1 MSDDDRA
8 RWERRHAAA
17 GEPSPA
23 PPALFESVQRLFLT
37 TGRALEIACGRGQTA
52 VWLALRGMEV
62 HAVDISPVAIE
73 LARRLAEEHEVAHR
87 IRFEVW
93 DLDDGL
99 PAGPSVDLLVC
110 HMFREPRLY
119 PAIVE
124 RIVPGGA
131 LAVAG
136 LSEIG
141 GEPGSFRAGRGE
153 LRQAFSALRVVAEGE
168 GNGVT
173 WFFGRKAA

>member
-1 MSDDDRA
+1 M
-8 RWERRHAAA
+8 A
-17 GEPSPA
+17 GELSNA
-23 PPALFESVQRLFLT
+23 PPALFASIERLFPT
-37 TGRALEIACGRGQTA
+37 TGRALEIACGRGEAA
-52 VWLALRGMEV
+52 VWLALRGMDV

-119 PAIVE
+119 QAMAE

-141 GEPGSFRAGRGE
+141 GEAGPFRAGRGE
-153 LRQAFSALRVVAEGE
+153 LRQVFSALQVMAEGE

-173 WFFGRKAA
+173 WYFGRKAS